1 MEVPAQYS
9 MATGKDIPRPAVT
22 AVQDD
27 TEDGRKSHNLHYAQ
41 RGGEILEDDGSEIQ
55 GFDAER
61 MRDRTLLSAQE
72 EKKLL
77 RRIDWRI
84 MPLCS
89 VMFLLKNLDADNI
102 SNARIMNKGTPRNI
116 MTELAMTADEYTL
129 LTALYYVCLFE
140 FN

>member
-1 MEVPAQYS
+1 M
-9 MATGKDIPRPAVT
+9 KR
-22 AVQDD
+22 D
-27 TEDGRKSHNLHYAQ
+27 TLHYAQ
-41 RGGEILEDDGSEIQ
+41 RGAEGAFEDDGSDIQ

-61 MRDRTLLSAQE
+61 MRDSTLLSAQE

-89 VMFLLKNLDADNI
+89 VMFLLKNLDSDNT
-102 SNARIMNKGTPRNI
+102 SNARIMNKGTAQNI

-129 LTALYYVCLFE
+129 LTALYYVRHLALPTDRY
-140 FN
+140 